1 MPINSESLSGSIY
14 PGGRGGTETHAQVL
28 QDFSSIHLIEHV
40 SIDCS
45 TIHGAA
51 LCTDPFLIGLPLRL
65 GLCIVFIDQ
74 SADQTTTQH
83 PVPVDPGVHLGK
95 HLIATSPGALEQLRF
110 TTRMKPQVCRDIV
123 HFSRIAGP
131 RVFALAAR
139 MSGQLTWR
147 NTR

>member
-1 MPINSESLSGSIY
+1 MSIKSKSLSESIC
-14 PGGRGGTETHAQVL
+14 PGGQGRTEIHAQVL
-28 QDFSSIHLIEHV
+28 QDLSSIHLIEHV
-40 SIDCS
+40 SINCS
-45 TIHGAA
+45 TIHGTA

-65 GLCIVFIDQ
+65 GLCIVLIDQ

-110 TTRMKPQVCRDIV
+110 TTRMELQVCRDII
-123 HFSRIAGP
+123 HFTRIAGP